1 MDLAAQEPIRGK
13 GVPGMKKR
21 GEKRGGGLLSGL
33 FIFPECIGGRTV
45 FIRFYQV
52 AEFIRIFQNVL

>member
-13 GVPGMKKR
+13 GVPGMKKG

-33 FIFPECIGGRTV
+33 FIFPECTGGRTV
-45 FIRFYQV
+45 FIRFC
-52 AEFIRIFQNVL
+52 